1 MRNGAGGRLPI
12 VFVVRASVHDGL
24 GHLVRSLCV
33 LRELKTKAPVHLL
46 LLGDGSG
53 AHLIEE
59 ARITCTHCTSDIH
72 AARLVSKAQ
81 PQVVVFDLLRFDA
94 RAFAVVAAAATT
106 VSLSPTFS
114 QMASVDHL
122 FHRTAVADPAWAAE
136 PEFPTIHKGFRYTVL
151 PPWLKRVTTGQ
162 YTEQLWEERL
172 AIAISMGGTDAPNRT
187 LSLLDMLGRTTSN
200 LVVWVALG
208 DAYTHSYADL
218 LHCASKNRQEIILLK
233 SNDSMWRVLRN
244 VSLVL
249 CAGGLTTYE
258 AAYMGLPT
266 INLFQKPAWKFL
278 FEELVARS
286 ACWTIPPS
294 PKSFQHALRMV
305 TALERDRK
313 RLLSTHLA
321 TKNLIPSGGAGRVAR
336 KLQEIGARR
345 TR

>member
-1 MRNGAGGRLPI
+1 
-12 VFVVRASVHDGL
+12 VFVVRASVRDGL

-33 LRELKTKAPVHLL
+33 LRELKAQTQVRLL

-53 AHLIEE
+53 MHLIEE
-59 ARITCTHCTSDIH
+59 AQIACTHCLSDIH
-72 AARLVSKAQ
+72 AARLAIKEQ
-81 PQVVVFDLLRFDA
+81 PQVVVFDLLRFNA
-94 RAFAVVAAAATT
+94 RAFGSIAAAATT

-114 QMASVDHL
+114 EMANVGHL
-122 FHRTAVADPAWAAE
+122 FHRTAVEDPAWATK
-136 PEFPTIHKGFRYTVL
+136 PVFPTIHKGLRYTVL
-151 PPWLKRVTTGQ
+151 PPWLKRVTTRH
-162 YTEQLWEERL
+162 YTEQLKEERL

-187 LSLLDMLGRTTSN
+187 LSLLSLLGRTASK
-200 LVVWVALG
+200 LVIWVALG

-218 LHCASKNRQEIILLK
+218 LRCAGENRQEIILLK

-266 INLFQKPAWKFL
+266 INLIQQPGWTFL
-278 FEELVARS
+278 FEELVARG
-286 ACWTIPPS
+286 ACCTIPPS
-294 PKSFQHALRMV
+294 PKSFQHALRLV
-305 TALERDRK
+305 TELEHSRE

-336 KLQEIGARR
+336 KLQAIGTR
-345 TR
+345 TTQ